1 MSPER
6 REAEDLTLTEVR
18 AELDELA
25 ERRLYHHPT
34 REDLSRWEEL
44 TTLEE
49 ALLERRR
56 EVVESPAD
64 RQDGRVSDA

>member
-1 MSPER
+1 MGPER
-6 REAEDLTLTEVR
+6 REAEELTLPQIR

-49 ALLERRR
+49 AMLARRR

-64 RQDGRVSDA
+64 RRDGRVSDG